1 MKHGV
6 KRPGFFPNRNHL
18 CNHGRKHRYFL
29 QWTRYGIT
37 ALDILLH
44 VLHGIL
50 DNSVPRR
57 LAGDFYCLQYWNT
70 GADQSSQRPAKP
82 GHGNLLNYVTQ
93 FHREFEP
100 NPIPHLRTGPGILEP
115 PDSEHQQEDQRKDY
129 EPECSQEIT
138 QKYHYPGKKGSWPP
152 SEAYMSAKIG
162 ITNRI
167 SPNMTRIANIPISTG
182 YVMADFTARRRLS
195 SFSS

>member
-1 MKHGV
+1 MMQKPFIPSHQDV
-6 KRPGFFPNRNHL
+6 QALYAVALLINTHE
-18 CNHGRKHRYFL
+18 FL
-29 QWTRYGIT
+29 IREVLQ
-37 ALDILLH
+37 H

-50 DNSVPRR
+50 DNRVPRR

-115 PDSEHQQEDQRKDY
+115 PDSVHQQEDQRKDY

-138 QKYHYPGKKGSWPP
+138 QKYH
-152 SEAYMSAKIG
+152 
-162 ITNRI
+162 
-167 SPNMTRIANIPISTG
+167 
-182 YVMADFTARRRLS
+182 
-195 SFSS
+195 